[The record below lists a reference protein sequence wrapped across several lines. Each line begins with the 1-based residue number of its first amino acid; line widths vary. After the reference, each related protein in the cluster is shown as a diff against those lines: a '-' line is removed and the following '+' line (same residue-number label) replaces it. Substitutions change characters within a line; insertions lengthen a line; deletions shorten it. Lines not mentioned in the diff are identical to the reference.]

1 MKSKRKKLTPEEV
14 TGSFIDLAKTLD
26 FSKGKELMAEV
37 YRVECENG
45 TAYKIGS
52 LTFWNGRGCW
62 KGYVLLKNLKPVK
75 SCLQE
80 RMLLSVLLNYPLRY
94 SPRKVMMNKVWR
106 KDYVAKVDCNAR
118 LNVTISRLKDSLKA
132 VDSSI
137 HILCSRTE
145 GYMLYV
151 EHDSEDSRDRL
162 DEVVLTQE

>member
-1 MKSKRKKLTPEEV
+1 MKRKKKKLTPEEV

-26 FSKGKELMAEV
+26 FSKGEELMAEV
-37 YRVECENG
+37 YRVKCENG

-52 LTFWNGRGCW
+52 LTFWNGKGCW

-75 SCLQE
+75 SHLQG
-80 RMLLSVLLNYPLRY
+80 RMLLGVLLDYPLRY
-94 SPRKVMMNKVWR
+94 SPRTVLMNKVWR
-106 KDYVAKVDCNAR
+106 KDYTAKVDCNAR
-118 LNVTISRLKDSLKA
+118 LNVTISRLKDALKA

-145 GYMLYV
+145 GYMLYI